1 MSGDRKA
8 RRPYRAYARNSE
20 AILSHPLLTAP
31 IGRSLWRLAA
41 PTTAVMIVQTFVAI
55 AETYFFGRLGT
66 EALAGFALVFPFMM
80 LMTMMAAGG
89 MGGGVAA
96 AMARALGSRR
106 LEDARA
112 LVLHALVLGV
122 IFAGLFTLMAWTIFP
137 TFFRLLGGSGAAL
150 ANAETY
156 SHVLFTGG
164 IAVWANFFFA
174 ALLRGGGDAATPG
187 RYMLLTSVAQI
198 PLSGVLALGIGGW
211 HGLGMAGPA
220 VSSIA
225 VMAGAALLQ
234 TRALWRGKLG
244 FVPTLRGIPLQR
256 RLFWEILKV
265 GLISSFTVLVA
276 NLTTI
281 GLTGLVGRFGMAVL
295 AGYGIGV
302 RLEFMLV
309 PLAYGIGSGLTTLVG
324 VAAGAGDWKR
334 AVRVAWTGG
343 LAAFGLVGVVGWIVA
358 LVPEEWS
365 RLFTSDP
372 KVVAATVAYI
382 THVAPFYCLFG
393 LGMALAAASQGA
405 GRMTALLCSGI
416 VRMVVATAGGWF
428 AIERLGTGLDGIFV
442 AIAAGIV
449 LYAATLAL
457 PLLVKPWGPK
467 RVRLASATGASD
479 GPPPVPTVDD
489 RHLEPKP
496 R

>member
-1 MSGDRKA
+1 MISQ
-8 RRPYRAYARNSE
+8 
-20 AILSHPLLTAP
+20 ILVT
-31 IGRSLWRLAA
+31 
-41 PTTAVMIVQTFVAI
+41 I

-66 EALAGFALVFPFMM
+66 EALAGFALVYPFMM
-80 LMTMMAAGG
+80 LMQMMASGG

-96 AMARALGSRR
+96 AMARAVGGKRM
-106 LEDARA
+106 EDARA
-112 LVLHALVLGV
+112 LVLHAFLLGV
-122 IFAGLFTLMAWTIFP
+122 GFALLSTLLAWTVAL
-137 TFFRLLGGSGAAL
+137 TLFRLLGGHGPAL

-156 SHVLFTGG
+156 AHVLFTGS
-164 IAVWANFFFA
+164 IAMWANYFLA
-174 ALLRGGGDAATPG
+174 ALLRGGGDAMSPG
-187 RYMLLTSVAQI
+187 RYMMLASLTQI

-220 VSSIA
+220 LSSII
-225 VMAGAALLQ
+225 VMTGAALLQ
-234 TRALWRGKLG
+234 SRALWRG
-244 FVPTLRGIPLQR
+244 TLSMRPSLKGIPLQH

-265 GLISSFTVLVA
+265 GLVSSVSVLTS

-281 GLTGLVGRFGMAVL
+281 GLTGLVGRFGVAVL

-324 VAAGAGDWKR
+324 VAAGARDWKR

-343 LAAFGLVGVVGWIVA
+343 LAAFGLVGAIGWIVA

-365 RLFTSDP
+365 RLFTGDP
-372 KVVAATVAYI
+372 KVIAATVGYI
-382 THVAPFYCLFG
+382 TRVAPFYCLFG

-405 GRMTALLCSGI
+405 GRMQALLYAGI
-416 VRMVVATAGGWF
+416 FRMVVATAGGWF

-442 AIAAGIV
+442 AIAAGII

-467 RVRLASATGASD
+467 RVRLASVTGASD
-479 GPPPVPTVDD
+479 GPHSDPPLDD
-489 RHLEPKP
+489 RHLEPKS